1 MEVELNAEAKDKR
14 INRLV
19 ALTVVL
25 LSVSV
30 GLGNI
35 KDGNIVQA
43 MAQAQANSLDR
54 WNEYQ
59 ATRTKLHI
67 VETARAQLAAAPASA
82 AEQEAVN
89 AFDFDAG
96 KYRSESPKLGQE
108 AKGFSDEYDALNVHD
123 DQLDAAEAS
132 LTTAISIAAVA
143 ALTESWAPL
152 IASWVIGTFGLFMT
166 ICGFAGWPFHPDVLS
181 KLLG

>member
-1 MEVELNAEAKDKR
+1 MEAELNAEAKDKR

-19 ALTVVL
+19 ALTVVV
-25 LSVSV
+25 LSVAM

-67 VETARAQLAAAPASA
+67 VETARAQLAAASTNA
-82 AEQEAVN
+82 AVQKTISG
-89 AFDFDAG
+89 FDADAA
-96 KYRSESPKLGQE
+96 KYKSESPKL
-108 AKGFSDEYDALNVHD
+108 
-123 DQLDAAEAS
+123 AAEA
-132 LTTAISIAAVA
+132 
-143 ALTESWAPL
+143 
-152 IASWVIGTFGLFMT
+152 
-166 ICGFAGWPFHPDVLS
+166 
-181 KLLG
+181 K

>member
-14 INRLV
+14 VNRLV
-19 ALTVVL
+19 AITVVL
-25 LSVSV
+25 LSVSM
-30 GLGNI
+30 GFGNI

-67 VETARAQLAAAPASA
+67 VETARLQLAAAPPSA
-82 AEQEAVN
+82 AVQKTVAE
-89 AFDFDAG
+89 FDADTA
-96 KYRSESPKLGQE
+96 KYKSESPKLAKE
-108 AKGFSDEYDALNVHD
+108 AQGFSDQYDALNVHD
-123 DQLDAAEAS
+123 DQFDAAEAS
-132 LTTAISIAAVA
+132 LATAISIAAVA
-143 ALTESWAPL
+143 ALTESWLPL
-152 IASWVIGTFGLFMT
+152 IAAWVIGAFGLFMT

-181 KLLG
+181 TLLG

>member
-1 MEVELNAEAKDKR
+1 MEVEVSAEAKDKR

-19 ALTVVL
+19 ALTVVV
-25 LSVSV
+25 LSVAM

-67 VETARAQLAAAPASA
+67 VETARAQLGAAPPGA
-82 AEQEAVN
+82 AVQKTIAG
-89 AFDFDAG
+89 FDADAA
-96 KYRSESPKLGQE
+96 KYKSESPKLAAE
-108 AKGFSDEYDALNVHD
+108 AKGFADQYDALHVHD
-123 DQLDAAEAS
+123 DQFDAA
-132 LTTAISIAAVA
+132 
-143 ALTESWAPL
+143 
-152 IASWVIGTFGLFMT
+152 
-166 ICGFAGWPFHPDVLS
+166 DVLLAS
-181 KLLG
+181 AIPFVVLA

>member
-1 MEVELNAEAKDKR
+1 MDVELSAEAKDKR

-19 ALTVVL
+19 ALSVVIF
-25 LSVSV
+25 SVAT

-67 VETARAQLAAAPASA
+67 VETARAQLAAASPSEPVRSA
-82 AEQEAVN
+82 AAK
-89 AFDFDAG
+89 FDADAA
-96 KYRSESPKLGQE
+96 KYTAESPTLAKE
-108 AKGFSDEYDALNVHD
+108 AQGFSDQYDALNVHD
-123 DQLDAAEAS
+123 DQFDAAEAS

-143 ALTESWAPL
+143 ALTESWLPL
-152 IASWVIGTFGLFMT
+152 IASWVFGAFGLFLT
-166 ICGFAGWPFHPDVLS
+166 ICGFAGWGFHPEVLS
-181 KLLG
+181 TLLG

>member
-19 ALTVVL
+19 ALTVVVF
-25 LSVSV
+25 SVAT

-43 MAQAQANSLDR
+43 MSQAQANSLDR

-67 VETARAQLAAAPASA
+67 VETARAQLAAAASSA
-82 AEQEAVN
+82 NIQKAV
-89 AFDFDAG
+89 AQFDADAA
-96 KYRSESPKLGQE
+96 KYKAESPKLAKE
-108 AKGFSDEYDALNVHD
+108 AQGFSDQYDALNVHD
-123 DQLDAAEAS
+123 DQFDAAEAS

-143 ALTESWAPL
+143 ALTESWLPL
-152 IASWVIGTFGLFMT
+152 VASWVIGAFGLFMT

-181 KLLG
+181 TLLG

>member
-1 MEVELNAEAKDKR
+1 VEVELHAEAKDKR

-19 ALTVVL
+19 ALTVVV
-25 LSVSV
+25 LSVAM
-30 GLGNI
+30 GFGNI

-67 VETARAQLAAAPASA
+67 VETARAQLAAAAPSTTVQKTVA
-82 AEQEAVN
+82 
-89 AFDFDAG
+89 DFDAEAA
-96 KYRSESPKLGQE
+96 KYKAESPKLAKE
-108 AKGFSDEYDALNVHD
+108 AQGFGDQYDALNVHD
-123 DQLDAAEAS
+123 DQFDAAEAS
-132 LTTAISIAAVA
+132 LATAISIAAVA
-143 ALTESWAPL
+143 ALTESWLPL
-152 IASWVIGTFGLFMT
+152 IAAWAIGAFGLFMT

-181 KLLG
+181 TLLG

>member
-1 MEVELNAEAKDKR
+1 MEVELSAEAKDKK

-19 ALTVVL
+19 ALTVVV
-25 LSVSV
+25 LSVAT

-43 MAQAQANSLDR
+43 MSQAQANSLDR

-67 VETARAQLAAAPASA
+67 VETARAQVAAVAPSVKAAAAIT
-82 AEQEAVN
+82 
-89 AFDFDAG
+89 DFDRDTA
-96 KYRSESPKLGQE
+96 KYRSETPRLATE
-108 AKGFSDEYDALNVHD
+108 AKGFAAEYDALNVHD
-123 DQLDAAEAS
+123 DQFDAAEAS

-143 ALTESWAPL
+143 ALTESWIPL
-152 IASWVIGTFGLFMT
+152 VAAWAFGAFGLILT
-166 ICGFAGWPFHPDVLS
+166 LCGFLGWGFHPDVLS
-181 KLLG
+181 TLLG

>member
-19 ALTVVL
+19 ALTVVV
-25 LSVSV
+25 LSVAT

-67 VETARAQLAAAPASA
+67 VETARAQLVAAAPSA
-82 AEQEAVN
+82 AVQKTIAQ
-89 AFDFDAG
+89 FDADAA
-96 KYRSESPKLGQE
+96 KYKSESPRLAKE
-108 AKGFSDEYDALNVHD
+108 AQGFLDQYDALNVHD
-123 DQLDAAEAS
+123 DQFDAAEAS
-132 LTTAISIAAVA
+132 LATAISIAAVA
-143 ALTESWAPL
+143 ALTESWIPL
-152 IASWVIGTFGLFMT
+152 VASWVIGGFGLFMT

-181 KLLG
+181 TWLG